1 MGRPRHGT
9 DVKRAPISVRLDA
22 DLLKHLQDSAAISG
36 CSFTQEVERRL
47 ELSRSKSPPEPS
59 QPNDRLFEMLGV
71 VLSDIERLTGGDWYR
86 TRDSL
91 AMTQGAV
98 FAAMRLFSQRRSTR
112 FDRGFE
118 VRGGGHSS
126 GASRTSMKP
135 GADCAHGACGP
146 DSSA

>member
-47 ELSRSKSPPEPS
+47 ELSRSKSVPEPS
-59 QPNDRLFEMLGV
+59 QPNDRLFEILGV
-71 VLSDIERLTGGDWYR
+71 VFADIEHLTGGAWYR

-98 FAAMRLFSQRRSTR
+98 FAAMRLFSQRPSTR

-126 GASRTSMKP
+126 AAGRTSTKP
-135 GADCAHGACGP
+135 GADCDHAACGP
-146 DSSA
+146 DSGS

>member
-47 ELSRSKSPPEPS
+47 ELSRSKSSPEPS
-59 QPNDRLFEMLGV
+59 QQYDRLFEMLGV
-71 VLSDIERLTGGDWYR
+71 VLSDIEHLTGGDWYR

-98 FAAMRLFSQRRSTR
+98 FAAMRLISHRPSSG

-118 VRGGGHSS
+118 VRGGGHPSAA
-126 GASRTSMKP
+126 GRTSIKP
-135 GADCAHGACGP
+135 GGNCDHATCGP
-146 DSSA
+146 DSGS

>member
-47 ELSRSKSPPEPS
+47 ELSRSKSPPESS

-71 VLSDIERLTGGDWYR
+71 VFSDIEHLTGGAWYR

-98 FAAMRLFSQRRSTR
+98 FAAMRLFSHRPSVR

-118 VRGGGHSS
+118 VRDGGHSFA
-126 GASRTSMKP
+126 GGRTSMKP
-135 GADCAHGACGP
+135 GADCDHAACGP
-146 DSSA
+146 DSGA

>member
-22 DLLKHLQDSAAISG
+22 HLLKHLQDSAAISG

-47 ELSRSKSPPEPS
+47 ELSRTTSAPQSS
-59 QPNDRLFEMLGV
+59 QPHDQLFEMLGV
-71 VLSDIERLTGGDWYR
+71 VFSDIEHLTGGAWYR

-98 FAAMRLFSQRRSTR
+98 FAAMRLFSHRPFTG

-118 VRGGGHSS
+118 ARSGVHSS
-126 GASRTSMKP
+126 AACRTSMKP
-135 GADCAHGACGP
+135 GADCDHATCGP
-146 DSSA
+146 DFGS